1 MGHMHLVLNHFP
13 VAGLFFCLFV
23 IGFGFLKNSD
33 EVKVLAL
40 WSFTA
45 IAILTLGAYFTGESA
60 EELVEHMPGVVKA
73 MIEDHEEAG
82 IVALIF
88 IELIGVLSLA
98 GLVLHRK
105 NKILNANLLKAICA
119 LSVIAAVLTGYT
131 ANLGGQIRH
140 TEIRASYIP
149 APVGGNPEGAKGQ

>member
-13 VAGLFFCLFV
+13 VAGLFICLFV
-23 IGFGFLKNSD
+23 LGYGFLKNSD

-40 WSFTA
+40 WAFTA

-60 EELVEHMPGVVKA
+60 EELVEHMPGVTKA
-73 MIEDHEEAG
+73 MIESHEDAG
-82 IVALIF
+82 TVALIF
-88 IELIGVLSLA
+88 IEIIGVLSVV

-105 NKILNANLLKAICA
+105 NKILNANLLKGICA
-119 LSVIAAVLTGYT
+119 LSVIAAVLVGYT

-140 TEIRASYIP
+140 TEIRAGYIP
-149 APVGGNPEGAKGQ
+149 TPVSENPKGANGQ